1 MSNEISLDYAD
12 VLKAYQTKS
21 GELLTQLITVEAKL
35 NASTGIIEK
44 LNNKI
49 SALEAENQ
57 KLIKTSSRSKK
68 SSTDIVSDYN

>member
-1 MSNEISLDYAD
+1 MSTEISLEYGD

-49 SALEAENQ
+49 SALEAENE
-57 KLIKTSSRSKK
+57 KLLKTSSRTKK
-68 SSTDIVSDYN
+68 SSTDNVSDYN

>member
-12 VLKAYQTKS
+12 VLKAYQSKS

-35 NASTGIIEK
+35 NTSTGIIEK

-57 KLIKTSSRSKK
+57 KLIKTSNRPKK

>member
-12 VLKAYQTKS
+12 VLKAYQSKS

-35 NASTGIIEK
+35 NASAGIIEK

-57 KLIKTSSRSKK
+57 KLLKLQ
-68 SSTDIVSDYN
+68 IVLKNHLQIL